1 MYENDFKGLVD
12 HILVGGFGFSRDL
25 TRPEVNGLREK
36 IGSLIRQAG
45 ELENMAMSGT
55 ASPKMAAAREK
66 AAREKREDAK
76 SIKDFLASMGVHE
89 SRRRKQSTLTE
100 IRKIVREELKM
111 LAENARDARQKL
123 IDSEFTVTNP
133 GNVSYP
139 YGRNRG
145 DVRSWRTIARSD
157 GQPVSSE
164 DMATLTA
171 IEADNHPLGGI
182 HKHMLSDDGMS
193 VTITYSRHTAG

>member
-1 MYENDFKGLVD
+1 VYENDFKGLVD

-45 ELENMAMSGT
+45 ELESMAMSGT

-66 AAREKREDAK
+66 AAREKREAAE
-76 SIKDFLASMGVHE
+76 SIKGFLESMGVRE

-111 LAENARDARQKL
+111 LAENAQSARRKL
-123 IDSEFTVTNP
+123 IDSEYTVTNP
-133 GNVSYP
+133 GKVSYP

-145 DVRSWRTIARSD
+145 DVRSWQTISRSD
-157 GQPVSSE
+157 GQPVSPE
-164 DMATLTA
+164 DMAIFKA
-171 IEADNHPLGGI
+171 VEADNHPLGGM
-182 HKHMLSDDGMS
+182 HEHELSDDGMS
-193 VTITYSRHTAG
+193 VNIMYYRHTAG